1 MTSSVL
7 VTGGT
12 SDIGR
17 AVTEKFLNEGWYVHL
32 HYHRSED
39 VARNLADG
47 EANAEMVQA
56 DLSSPGDCTALAEE
70 LGKDP
75 NLTVLVNNAAVFRPT
90 SEGDDPADWEL
101 PMNVNARAPWK
112 LSTLLSDQLAQNNG
126 SVVNLTD
133 AASGRPYSDYLP
145 YFASK
150 GALETL
156 TRGLA
161 RTLSPDVRVNA
172 VAPGPIDFPEDYSE
186 SQRQTVINR
195 TLLEREGTH
204 EEIARS
210 CHFLATR
217 ATYTTGSILEVD
229 GGRHLN

>member
-17 AVTEKFLNEGWYVHL
+17 AVTKRFLEDGWHVHL

-39 VARNLADG
+39 VARELAGG
-47 EANAEMVQA
+47 EENVEAVQA
-56 DLSSPGDCTALAEE
+56 DLSSPEDCSGLADRLRRDEE
-70 LGKDP
+70 LS
-75 NLTVLVNNAAVFRPT
+75 VLVNNAAVFRRT
-90 SEGDDPADWEL
+90 SGEEEPEDWDL

-112 LSTLLSDQLAQNNG
+112 LSTRLSERLAGNEG

-133 AASGRPYSDYLP
+133 AASDRPYSDYLP

-161 RTLSPDVRVNA
+161 RKLSPDVRVNA
-172 VAPGPIDFPEDYSE
+172 VAPGPIDFPDSYSE
-186 SQRQTVINR
+186 DERRAVINR

-204 EEIARS
+204 EEIART
-210 CHFLATR
+210 CHFLATE
-217 ATYTTGSILEVD
+217 ATYTTGSVLEVD

>member
-1 MTSSVL
+1 MKSSVL
-7 VTGGT
+7 ITGGT

-17 AVTEKFLNEGWYVHL
+17 AVTERFLEDGWHVHV
-32 HYHRSED
+32 HYHRSEE
-39 VARNLADG
+39 VARDLADG
-47 EANAEMVQA
+47 ESSVEMVQA
-56 DLSSPGDCTALAEE
+56 DLSSPEDCVSLAEE
-70 LGKDP
+70 LEQDP
-75 NLTVLVNNAAVFRPT
+75 NLTVLVNNAAVFRRT
-90 SEGDDPADWEL
+90 SEEDNPEDWEL

-112 LSTLLSDQLAQNNG
+112 LSTLLSEQLAENAG

-156 TRGLA
+156 THGLA
-161 RTLSPDVRVNA
+161 RTLAPDVRVNA

-204 EEIARS
+204 EEIART